1 MSARHFLPIAHRL
14 RRRWVIDDLVIACR
28 SGTAAT
34 AALAGSKSPAF
45 SPAQL
50 NFKHKH
56 KLKLKSR
63 RGRIPAPGQIGQC
76 ARRLR
81 A

>member
-50 NFKHKH
+50 NFKLKH
-56 KLKLKSR
+56 KLKSR
-63 RGRIPAPGQIGQC
+63 RGRILAPGQIGQC